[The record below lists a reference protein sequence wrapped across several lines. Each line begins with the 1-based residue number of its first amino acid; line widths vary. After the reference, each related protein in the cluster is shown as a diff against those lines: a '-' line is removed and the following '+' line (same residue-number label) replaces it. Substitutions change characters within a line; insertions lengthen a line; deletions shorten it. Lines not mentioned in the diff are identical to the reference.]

1 MTYFEMLANI
11 AEELGI
17 TPEELEATFSPGD
30 RLMFMRAFN
39 TDRGLD
45 EDIEL

>member
-17 TPEELEATFSPGD
+17 TPEELEATFSVGD
-30 RLMFMRAFN
+30 RQMFTKALGL
-39 TDRGLD
+39 DRGLD